1 MKLSSLGVI
10 EANEKYINGEFSA
23 VEMVKDCIAT
33 AKEFENKNAIIEIFE
48 DAISIAEALDNKR
61 ANGEKLGKFAG
72 VVITIKDNILY
83 VGKKATASSNFTK
96 NFIATYTST
105 ALQKLLDEDAIVL
118 GRTNMDEF
126 AIGCDGESSIY
137 GASVNAIN
145 DGKIAGGS
153 SSGSAVAVALGIG
166 SISLGSDAGG
176 SARKPAIYN
185 GVCAIKP
192 TYGTVSRHG
201 LYTLSGSFDQISP
214 IAKSVKDLAYTL
226 SVIAGNDVYD
236 MTTISE
242 KSTDFNVEKDRDI
255 KGVSFGVEKNILE
268 KLKGTPVYSEFIK
281 LLDFIKGNGAQVKEI
296 EVENIERAKDVYDV
310 ISSSEVASSFAR
322 FDGLKY
328 TTQADGVTNIS
339 DLYKKSRKEG
349 FGKAVRDRIMIGNY
363 ALITKGAYQTAKNV
377 SQLLMNNF
385 EKAFSDVDVI
395 LMPTSTSVA
404 LNKGDKNCNEIE
416 GLLNVIA
423 NVTRLPAV
431 AIPFS
436 KNEENMPYGVS
447 VFAKEKDD
455 KKALEVANFIENNYK
470 GGNN

>member
-1 MKLSSLGVI
+1 MKLCSLGVI
-10 EANEKYINGEFSA
+10 EANKKYINGEFSA
-23 VEMVKDCIAT
+23 VEMVNDCIAT

-83 VGKKATASSNFTK
+83 AGKKATASSNFTK
-96 NFIATYTST
+96 NFACTYTST

-126 AIGCDGESSIY
+126 ALGCDGESSIY
-137 GASVNAIN
+137 GASVNALN
-145 DGKIAGGS
+145 DNKIAGGS
-153 SSGSAVAVALGIG
+153 SGGSACSVALGIG
-166 SISLGSDAGG
+166 AMSLGSDAGG
-176 SARKPAIYN
+176 SSRKPAIYN

-201 LYTLSGSFDQISP
+201 LYTLSGSFDQICP
-214 IAKSVKDLAYTL
+214 IAKNVYDLAYAL
-226 SVIAGNDVYD
+226 SVIAGNDQMD
-236 MTTISE
+236 MTTVSE
-242 KSTDFNVEKDRDI
+242 KTVDFNFENVAHI
-255 KGVSFGVEKNILE
+255 KGVSFGVEKNILD
-268 KLKGTPVYSEFIK
+268 KCKGTSVYDEFIK
-281 LLDFIKGNGAQVKEI
+281 LLDFIKENGGVVKEI

-310 ISSSEVASSFAR
+310 ISSSEVASGFAR

-328 TTQADGVTNIS
+328 TTQADGVTNIG

-349 FGKAVRDRIMIGNY
+349 FGKAVRDRIMVGNY

-385 EKAFSDVDVI
+385 EKAFSEVEVI

-404 LNKGDKNCNEIE
+404 PNKGDKNCNEVE
-416 GLLNVIA
+416 SLLNVVA
-423 NVTRLPAV
+423 TVTRLPAV

-447 VFAKEKDD
+447 VFAKGKED
-455 KKALEVANFIENNYK
+455 KKALEIASFIENNYK